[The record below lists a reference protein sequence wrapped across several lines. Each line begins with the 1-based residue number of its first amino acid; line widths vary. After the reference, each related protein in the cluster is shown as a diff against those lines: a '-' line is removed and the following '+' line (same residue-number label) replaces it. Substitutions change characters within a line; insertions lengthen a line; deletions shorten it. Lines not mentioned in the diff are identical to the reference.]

1 MRHRIES
8 DLETRTKYEV
18 MRRGELDQTVGFLL
32 RAAWKE
38 LSRTFTFFFREYDF
52 TPALY
57 AIMILV
63 ELNPGCG
70 AGDLAKP
77 MGISQNNLVHLVDEL
92 VERGL
97 LTKTTHSKDKRVKV
111 LELTGKGMATL
122 AQLRR
127 AHKLYEKQA
136 LQALSTKDLK
146 DLKRIL
152 VRFESSAASL

>member
-1 MRHRIES
+1 MRHRTES
-8 DLETRTKYEV
+8 DLETRTRYEV
-18 MRRGELDQTVGFLL
+18 MRRGELEQTVGFLL

-38 LSRTFTFFFREYDF
+38 LSRQFTFFFREYDF

-57 AIMILV
+57 AIMVLV
-63 ELNPGCG
+63 DLNPGCG

-97 LTKTTHSKDKRVKV
+97 LTKTPHPKDKRVKV
-111 LELTGKGMATL
+111 LELTGKGAATL
-122 AQLRR
+122 AQLRQ

-136 LQALSTKDLK
+136 LQALSAKDLK
-146 DLKRIL
+146 ELKRIL
-152 VRFESSAASL
+152 AYFEGDAR